1 MEELIMNKNLLD
13 LNLCIVKVLKHSYV
27 YLNVLRNPEPNVALQ
42 TYRLCFKAD
51 NLYGVNGELWDGKPN
66 EYITEETIEA
76 ARSDYKISKDEYDY
90 FYSLS
95 PEERIDAIGE
105 MLGKLIDFGDV
116 Y

>member
-1 MEELIMNKNLLD
+1 MNKNLLD

-42 TYRLCFKAD
+42 AYRLCFKAD

-76 ARSDYKISKDEYDY
+76 ARSDYKISKMNMTISIACHLKNE
-90 FYSLS
+90 L
-95 PEERIDAIGE
+95 
-105 MLGKLIDFGDV
+105 MLLEKCLANLLILV
-116 Y
+116 TCIKRR

>member
-1 MEELIMNKNLLD
+1 MNISQKKQLKQPVQ
-13 LNLCIVKVLKHSYV
+13 ITKV
-27 YLNVLRNPEPNVALQ
+27 
-42 TYRLCFKAD
+42 
-51 NLYGVNGELWDGKPN
+51 
-66 EYITEETIEA
+66 
-76 ARSDYKISKDEYDY
+76 SKDEYDY

>member
-1 MEELIMNKNLLD
+1 MEGRF
-13 LNLCIVKVLKHSYV
+13 
-27 YLNVLRNPEPNVALQ
+27 VLR
-42 TYRLCFKAD
+42 T
-51 NLYGVNGELWDGKPN
+51 DGKPN